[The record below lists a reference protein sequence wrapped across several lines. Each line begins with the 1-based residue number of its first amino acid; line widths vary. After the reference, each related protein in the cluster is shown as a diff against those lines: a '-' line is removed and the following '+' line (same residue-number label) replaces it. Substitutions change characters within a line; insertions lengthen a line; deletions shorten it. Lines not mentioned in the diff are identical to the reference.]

1 VGEESVPNLI
11 QPPDLDAIVA
21 NLRKRAEEMEVTLPT
36 DVALYI
42 AQNVRSNERA
52 LELAVIRLIAH
63 SSVTGTEITLATTQR
78 VLKNFIDAQ
87 AHEFT
92 PYPLQELP
100 SQQFG
105 TKEAKTKRDP
115 TATDSAFV
123 FCLLKARDGRKTSRV
138 RHELEVNLRESER
151 ERLARR
157 DVYERGLERRAKKR
171 KQG

>member
-1 VGEESVPNLI
+1 MREESVPNLI

-36 DVALYI
+36 DVAIYI
-42 AQNVRSNERA
+42 AQNVRSNARA
-52 LELAVIRLIAH
+52 LEGALIRLVAY
-63 SSVTGTEITLATTQR
+63 SALTGTEITLASTQR
-78 VLKNFIDAQ
+78 MLKSSIDAQ
-87 AHEFT
+87 AQKVT
-92 PYPLQELP
+92 PSPLQELP
-100 SQQFG
+100 SLLG
-105 TKEAKTKRDP
+105 TKEAKIKRDL
-115 TATDSAFV
+115 TARDSDFV

-157 DVYERGLERRAKKR
+157 DVYERELERRAKKR

>member
-1 VGEESVPNLI
+1 MREESVPNLI
-11 QPPDLDAIVA
+11 QPPDLGAIVA
-21 NLRKRAEEMEVTLPT
+21 ILRKRAEEMEVTLPT

-52 LELAVIRLIAH
+52 LELAVIRLIVF
-63 SSVTGTEITLATTQR
+63 SSMNGTEITLASTQR
-78 VLKNFIDAQ
+78 MLKSSIDAQ
-87 AHEFT
+87 AHKVT
-92 PYPLQELP
+92 PWALQELP
-100 SQQFG
+100 SLQFG
-105 TKEAKTKRDP
+105 TTEAKIKRDP
-115 TATDSAFV
+115 TATDSDFV

-157 DVYERGLERRAKKR
+157 DVYERELERRAKKR